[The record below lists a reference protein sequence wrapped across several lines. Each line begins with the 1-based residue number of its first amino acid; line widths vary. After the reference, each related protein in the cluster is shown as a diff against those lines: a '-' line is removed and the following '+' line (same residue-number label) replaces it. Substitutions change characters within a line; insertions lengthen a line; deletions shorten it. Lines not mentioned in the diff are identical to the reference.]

1 MASSWTRRHANAAG
15 LGQAF
20 KAGDDVDAVA
30 DDVAVLGDDVAHM
43 VDDAELDPPIRRQR
57 AIAFSQGR
65 LHFGRAAK
73 RFDDAAELDEQPV
86 AGGLDETA
94 PMLCDFRIEEL
105 AAQRPEA
112 LQGAAFIGADQPR
125 IARNIGRGDRGK
137 SAGCGYSSGIP
148 ALRSPSV

>member
-1 MASSWTRRHANAAG
+1 MKLSSGSPMSSKTRSSLPVASSWTRRHANAAG

-43 VDDAELDPPIRRQR
+43 DDDTELDPPIRRQR

-86 AGGLDETA
+86 AGSLDDAAAVLGDFGSRSSRRSVRRRCRVPPSSA
-94 PMLCDFRIEEL
+94 PISRE
-105 AAQRPEA
+105 
-112 LQGAAFIGADQPR
+112 
-125 IARNIGRGDRGK
+125 
-137 SAGCGYSSGIP
+137 
-148 ALRSPSV
+148 